1 MKSYGLLLGACLLVG
16 TNCAG
21 AQATTTGN
29 ITTAGSCSPVV
40 VQPKGAFQ
48 IICKDPNLTR
58 AEALRQAQ
66 QISGLLTTLRA
77 NSRDNEELIKQL
89 ATVIK
94 YLEDFK
100 TMTASRH
107 LSQVQRDAITAAI
120 APYPGSLIRLQINLG
135 DSEAAIYA
143 SEFAAILGA
152 QGLCGTSQKCGYDA
166 AVWMPPVSGFVLQLN
181 PNDLQGKAPSQCLAL
196 GKALKE
202 TVLNGQRIKAQPS
215 NDIAIGTCM
224 LVIGTKPAPLTAMP
238 E

>member
-1 MKSYGLLLGACLLVG
+1 MKSYGILLGTCLLLGTSYAR
-16 TNCAG
+16 
-21 AQATTTGN
+21 AQTTTTGN

-40 VQPKGAFQ
+40 LQPKGAFQ
-48 IICKDPNLTR
+48 IICKDPSLTR
-58 AEALRQAQ
+58 AEAIKQAQ

-120 APYPGSLIRLQINLG
+120 APYFGSLIRLQINLG

-143 SEFAAILGA
+143 NEFAAILGA
-152 QGLCGTSQKCGYDA
+152 QGLCGASQKCGYDA
-166 AVWMPPVSGFVLQLN
+166 AVWMPPVSGLVLQLN
-181 PNDLQGKAPSQCLAL
+181 PNDLQRQVPSQCLAL

-202 TVLNGQRIKAQPS
+202 TVLNGNRIKAQPS
-215 NDIAIGTCM
+215 SDLAPGTCM
-224 LVIGTKPAPLTAMP
+224 LVIGTKPAPSTDAS